1 LQYQSDKMPTNE
13 ANLRVI
19 RKQRAEKM
27 IGTKMKA
34 LFRMFVIL
42 FITAFAVG
50 LGLDLHEN
58 KVCHIKKRLA
68 QLEMENQE
76 LLEERYSLRREFAEL
91 HKERNMWVIEA
102 TRLRKKAGVTPNY
115 R

>member
-1 LQYQSDKMPTNE
+1 ME
-13 ANLRVI
+13 V
-19 RKQRAEKM
+19 
-27 IGTKMKA
+27 KMKA
-34 LFRMFVIL
+34 LGRMFVVL

-58 KVCHIKKRLA
+58 KVCHIKRRLA

-91 HKERNMWVIEA
+91 HKERNRWVMEA
-102 TRLRKKAGVTPNY
+102 NRLRKKAGANPNQ